1 MIAAQLRNFAPAA
14 SKCAARRVTLPGQL
28 HQCIGAASRN
38 LASSSSPRDVR
49 AEASNA
55 RFFVGGNWKCNGT
68 HASVEKL
75 VQELN
80 AGSVPSDI
88 DVVVAP
94 PFIFLDM
101 VRLSLKNEYQ
111 VAAQNCWVKSDGAF
125 TGEIS
130 AEMLV
135 DTLVPWVITG
145 HSERRSLCGESSK
158 FVGEK
163 TGHALDVG
171 LKVIACVGETL
182 DQRNSGSLWY
192 TLDSQMQALF
202 PNVKDWSRVVV
213 AYEPVWAI
221 GTGQVATPEQAQE
234 VHAYLRTVLANKLGE
249 ETAAGVRIIYGG
261 SVNDGNCNELAT
273 MPDIDGF
280 LVGGASLKA
289 PSFLQIC
296 NSVASRRTMAA

>member
-1 MIAAQLRNFAPAA
+1 MIAAQLRNIAPAA
-14 SKCAARRVTLPGQL
+14 GKCTARRVLVPGQSN
-28 HQCIGAASRN
+28 QCLRSASRH
-38 LASSSSPRDVR
+38 LASRDVR
-49 AEASNA
+49 TEASKA
-55 RFFVGGNWKCNGT
+55 KFFVGGNWKCNGT

-75 VQELN
+75 VNELN
-80 AGSVPSDI
+80 DGGVPSDI

-94 PFIFLDM
+94 PFIFLDW
-101 VRLSLKNEYQ
+101 VRSNIKSEYQ

-130 AEMLV
+130 AEMLM
-135 DTLVPWVITG
+135 DTHVPWVITG
-145 HSERRSLCGESSK
+145 HSERRSLCGESNK

-202 PNVKDWSRVVV
+202 PNVQDWSRVVV

-234 VHAYLRTVLANKLGE
+234 VHAYLRTVLANKLGPS
-249 ETAAGVRIIYGG
+249 AAENVRIIYGG

-273 MPDIDGF
+273 QPDIDGF

-289 PSFLQIC
+289 PSFLNIC
-296 NSVASRRTMAA
+296 NSVSSRRAMASW